1 MEKKLMLPANY
12 NVMNEEE
19 MTYTSGGDG
28 FTAPFAVVGTI
39 GAVISVANLIWGL
52 DQTRTWIK
60 NNKKNGENITDLA
73 AKGINAAA
81 DYMGKSIGNAIV
93 GRLHRSE
100 PDRLGGPL
108 PRSPGSRPDRSDQT
122 ARRTP
127 KNNTGRR
134 LSPSGRAAAFFVHRL
149 FLEIS
154 CRLGYTRAISKNHS
168 FF

>member
-19 MTYTSGGDG
+19 MTYTYGGEG
-28 FTAPFAVVGTI
+28 APSAFGIV

-93 GRLHRSE
+93 GVY
-100 PDRLGGPL
+100 
-108 PRSPGSRPDRSDQT
+108 T
-122 ARRTP
+122 AL
-127 KNNTGRR
+127 NLTGWW
-134 LSPSGRAAAFFVHRL
+134 PV
-149 FLEIS
+149 
-154 CRLGYTRAISKNHS
+154 TAIAWVTA
-168 FF
+168 

>member
-28 FTAPFAVVGTI
+28 FTAPFAVGWTI

-93 GRLHRSE
+93 GVYTALNLTGWWPVRQPGELQRTTQGGGS
-100 PDRLGGPL
+100 PQAGGPPPFL
-108 PRSPGSRPDRSDQT
+108 FTDCFW
-122 ARRTP
+122 
-127 KNNTGRR
+127 KNPVVWGI
-134 LSPSGRAAAFFVHRL
+134 
-149 FLEIS
+149 LEP
-154 CRLGYTRAISKNHS
+154 
-168 FF
+168 

>member
-28 FTAPFAVVGTI
+28 FTAPFAVGWTI

-93 GRLHRSE
+93 GVYTKEHHRAAA
-100 PDRLGGPL
+100 L
-108 PRSPGSRPDRSDQT
+108 PKR
-122 ARRTP
+122 A
-127 KNNTGRR
+127 GRR
-134 LSPSGRAAAFFVHRL
+134 LFCSQIVSGKIL
-149 FLEIS
+149 
-154 CRLGYTRAISKNHS
+154 S
-168 FF
+168 FGVY

>member
-28 FTAPFAVVGTI
+28 FTAPFAVGWTI

-93 GRLHRSE
+93 GVY
-100 PDRLGGPL
+100 
-108 PRSPGSRPDRSDQT
+108 T
-122 ARRTP
+122 AL
-127 KNNTGRR
+127 NLTGWWPVT
-134 LSPSGRAAAFFVHRL
+134 PSGRAAAFFVHRL
-149 FLEIS
+149 FLEKS

>member
-28 FTAPFAVVGTI
+28 FTAPFAVGWTI

-93 GRLHRSE
+93 GVYTALN
-100 PDRLGGPL
+100 LTGWGL

-149 FLEIS
+149 FLEKS

>member
-28 FTAPFAVVGTI
+28 FTAPFAVGWTI

-73 AKGINAAA
+73 ARAS
-81 DYMGKSIGNAIV
+81 M
-93 GRLHRSE
+93 
-100 PDRLGGPL
+100 PL
-108 PRSPGSRPDRSDQT
+108 PIT
-122 ARRTP
+122 WV
-127 KNNTGRR
+127 
-134 LSPSGRAAAFFVHRL
+134 SPSATRSLAFTPL
-149 FLEIS
+149 
-154 CRLGYTRAISKNHS
+154 
-168 FF
+168 

>member
-28 FTAPFAVVGTI
+28 FTAPFAVGWTI

-81 DYMGKSIGNAIV
+81 DYMGKSILIV
-93 GRLHRSE
+93 LTRQPGELQRTTQGGGS
-100 PDRLGGPL
+100 PQAGGPPPFL
-108 PRSPGSRPDRSDQT
+108 FTDCFW
-122 ARRTP
+122 
-127 KNNTGRR
+127 KNPVVWGI
-134 LSPSGRAAAFFVHRL
+134 
-149 FLEIS
+149 LEP
-154 CRLGYTRAISKNHS
+154 
-168 FF
+168 

>member
-28 FTAPFAVVGTI
+28 FTAPFAVGWTI

-81 DYMGKSIGNAIV
+81 DYMGKSIG
-93 GRLHRSE
+93 RLVARYR
-100 PDRLGGPL
+100 DRLGHGLIALTRQPGELQRITQGGGSPQAGGP
-108 PRSPGSRPDRSDQT
+108 PP
-122 ARRTP
+122 
-127 KNNTGRR
+127 
-134 LSPSGRAAAFFVHRL
+134 FL
-149 FLEIS
+149 FTDCFWKYPVVWGILEP
-154 CRLGYTRAISKNHS
+154 
-168 FF
+168 

>member
-28 FTAPFAVVGTI
+28 
-39 GAVISVANLIWGL
+39 
-52 DQTRTWIK
+52 TWIK

-93 GRLHRSE
+93 GVY
-100 PDRLGGPL
+100 
-108 PRSPGSRPDRSDQT
+108 T
-122 ARRTP
+122 AL
-127 KNNTGRR
+127 NLTGWW
-134 LSPSGRAAAFFVHRL
+134 PV
-149 FLEIS
+149 
-154 CRLGYTRAISKNHS
+154 TAIAWVTA
-168 FF
+168 

>member
-28 FTAPFAVVGTI
+28 FTAPFAVGWTI

-81 DYMGKSIGNAIV
+81 DYMGKAIGNASV
-93 GRLHRSE
+93 GGYTALNLLTRQHGELQRTTQGGGS
-100 PDRLGGPL
+100 PQAGGP
-108 PRSPGSRPDRSDQT
+108 PP
-122 ARRTP
+122 
-127 KNNTGRR
+127 
-134 LSPSGRAAAFFVHRL
+134 FL
-149 FLEIS
+149 FTDCFWKYSVGWGILEP
-154 CRLGYTRAISKNHS
+154 
-168 FF
+168 

>member
-28 FTAPFAVVGTI
+28 FTAPFAVGWTI

-52 DQTRTWIK
+52 DQT
-60 NNKKNGENITDLA
+60 GENITDLA

-93 GRLHRSE
+93 GVY
-100 PDRLGGPL
+100 
-108 PRSPGSRPDRSDQT
+108 T
-122 ARRTP
+122 AL
-127 KNNTGRR
+127 NLTGWW
-134 LSPSGRAAAFFVHRL
+134 PV
-149 FLEIS
+149 
-154 CRLGYTRAISKNHS
+154 TAIAWVTA
-168 FF
+168 